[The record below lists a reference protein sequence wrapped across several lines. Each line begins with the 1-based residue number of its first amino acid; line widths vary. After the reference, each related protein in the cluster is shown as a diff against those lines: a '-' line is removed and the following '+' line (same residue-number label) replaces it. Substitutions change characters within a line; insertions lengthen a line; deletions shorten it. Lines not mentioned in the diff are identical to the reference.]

1 MLPTEHRLKSE
12 RDFATIAKSRKSA
25 FAKLLGVKMRENHL
39 PHSRFGVSVGLK
51 VHKRAVKR
59 NLVKR
64 RIREIIRKTLPN
76 IKPGY
81 DVLVMAFASS
91 VNAEFPAIQADV
103 MSCLKKLG
111 ILVPPKP

>member
-12 RDFATIAKSRKSA
+12 RDFATLSKSRKSA
-25 FAKLLGVKMRENHL
+25 FAKLLGMKMRENHL
-39 PHSRFGVSVGLK
+39 PHSRFGIAVGLK

-64 RIREIIRKTLPN
+64 RIREIIRKHLSS

-81 DVLVMAFASS
+81 DVLVMGFTSA
-91 VNAEFPAIQADV
+91 VEAEYPKMEADV
-103 MSCLKKLG
+103 LSCLKKLG
-111 ILVPPKP
+111 ILINKS